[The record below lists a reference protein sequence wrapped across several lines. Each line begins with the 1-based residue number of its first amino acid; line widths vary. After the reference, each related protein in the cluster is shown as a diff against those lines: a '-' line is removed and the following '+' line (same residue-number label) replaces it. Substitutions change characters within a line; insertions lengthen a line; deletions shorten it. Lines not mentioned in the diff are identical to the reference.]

1 MNNKFSTK
9 NSLLYKMKC
18 INSRNNEYYELENK
32 EINKIEKYTDK
43 TKKWKMFSLFFI
55 YLL

>member
-9 NSLLYKMKC
+9 NSLLYKMKY
-18 INSRNNEYYELENK
+18 INSRNKEYYELENK

-43 TKKWKMFSLFFI
+43 TKK
-55 YLL
+55 

>member
-43 TKKWKMFSLFFI
+43 TKK
-55 YLL
+55 